1 MDMNSLRQEL
11 RLRLTGGVIDLELQ
25 DSALDGCIVSALRQM
40 QRYYDSTILM
50 TIPYKSCIDLK
61 DLPIPVSSVS
71 RVFRT
76 EGYMG
81 SNASNN
87 ISNGESSSYDPM
99 YLASWQM
106 MSGSGQGLSTLSNW
120 VSSLGAYNTALQIR
134 NTLSTDLVFR
144 YDRYQN
150 QLYVNCSYD
159 FPKAITIEY
168 VPILQSI
175 ENVVSDFWIDIA
187 VRLSLAICKQV
198 IGRIRKKFTQS
209 NALWQ
214 LDTDILT
221 EGLEEEKELQELM
234 RKASQLAYPID

>member
-1 MDMNSLRQEL
+1 MDMDSLRREL

-40 QRYYDSTILM
+40 QRYYDSTMLV
-50 TIPYKSCIDLK
+50 TIPYKSCIDLSI
-61 DLPIPVSSVS
+61 LSIPVSSVS

-76 EGYMG
+76 KGYIGNNADNDNGMDM
-81 SNASNN
+81 SNQ
-87 ISNGESSSYDPM
+87 YDPI

-106 MSGSGQGLSTLSNW
+106 MSGTGQGMSTVSNW
-120 VSSLGAYNTALQIR
+120 TASLGAYNTALQIR
-134 NTLSTDLVFR
+134 NTLSTDLIFR
-144 YDRYQN
+144 YDRYKN
-150 QLYVNCSYD
+150 QLYINCPYNSPD
-159 FPKAITIEY
+159 QITIEY
-168 VPILQSI
+168 VPILNNI
-175 ENVVSDFWIDIA
+175 EYVVSDFWIDIA

-234 RKASQLAYPID
+234 RKASQLSYPID

>member
-1 MDMNSLRQEL
+1 MDMDALRNEL
-11 RLRLTGGVIDLELQ
+11 RLRLTGGIIDLELQ

-40 QRYYDSTILM
+40 QRYYDSTIFI
-50 TIPYKSCIDLK
+50 TIPYKPCLDLK
-61 DLPIPVSSVS
+61 SLPIPVSSVA

-81 SNASNN
+81 NN
-87 ISNGESSSYDPM
+87 VEGNNSMDISNSYDPM

-106 MSGSGQGLSTLSNW
+106 MSGTGQGMSTLSNW

-144 YDRYQN
+144 YDRYNN
-150 QLYVNCSYD
+150 QLYINCSYD
-159 FPKAITIEY
+159 SPGNITIEY

-198 IGRIRKKFTQS
+198 IGRIRKKFTQA
-209 NALWQ
+209 NALWS

-234 RKASQLAYPID
+234 RKASQLSYPID